1 VQGVPEA
8 RHPQPITLDWHPA
21 RLVPPDMV
29 SEPDGQHT
37 APSEKSEGQQS
48 AAVAHES
55 PTAAPLQQVE
65 AETSQ

>member
-1 VQGVPEA
+1 
-8 RHPQPITLDWHPA
+8 
-21 RLVPPDMV
+21 MV

-48 AAVAHES
+48 AAVAQES